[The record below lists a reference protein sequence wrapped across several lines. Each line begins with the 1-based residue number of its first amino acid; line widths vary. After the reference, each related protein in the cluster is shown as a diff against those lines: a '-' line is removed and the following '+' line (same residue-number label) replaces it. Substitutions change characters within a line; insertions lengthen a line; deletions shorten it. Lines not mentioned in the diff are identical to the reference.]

1 MKTKSKKVSASDK
14 KRWEEAADHFE
25 SEAAFLKLAK
35 HSRTA
40 TASEQR
46 ALVGPSKGKQISIRL
61 PEEDI
66 RAMKELADA
75 TDRPYQQLIVIAVE
89 QYIDRVA
96 EKLKEREKE
105 SA

>member
-1 MKTKSKKVSASDK
+1 MKTKVKKIAVNDK
-14 KRWEEAADHFE
+14 NRWEKAAAHFE
-25 SEAAFLKLAK
+25 DESAFLKLAK
-35 HSRTA
+35 ESK
-40 TASEQR
+40 TASAAEQR
-46 ALVGPSKGKQISIRL
+46 ALVGPSKAKQISIRL

-96 EKLKEREKE
+96 EKLKDREKE

>member
-1 MKTKSKKVSASDK
+1 MKTKVKKVAASDK
-14 KRWEEAADHFE
+14 NRWEEAAFHFE
-25 SEAAFLKLAK
+25 DEAAFLKLAK
-35 HSRTA
+35 QSKTT

-46 ALVGPSKGKQISIRL
+46 ALVGPSKAKQISIRL

-75 TDRPYQQLIVIAVE
+75 TDRPYQQLIVIAIE

-96 EKLKEREKE
+96 EKLKDRENE